1 MIVWLFFFQVHCG
14 LLKGGVSLSQG
25 VFSVPEPDRGEFVP
39 VVMTIN
45 NADEDVENE

>member
-1 MIVWLFFFQVHCG
+1 M
-14 LLKGGVSLSQG
+14 LKGGVSLSQG

-45 NADEDVENE
+45 DADEDVENE